1 MSVIL
6 ILILASLLVAL
17 LFLAGF
23 IWSVRSGQYEDTTTP
38 SMRILM
44 DDERIAIRR
53 CSTNA
58 RLPLTLTLSRRERE
72 QQPDSSGFTEALRA
86 TTESRDSINR
96 RTILPLP
103 AGEGRGEGESHENQP
118 RSSAPDG
125 QKPNTDFNNL

>member
-44 DDERIAIRR
+44 DDERIGNAG
-53 CSTNA
+53 CTKNA
-58 RLPLTLTLSRRERE
+58 RLPLTLTLYRRERE
-72 QQPDSSGFTEALRA
+72 QQSDNSNFTEAPRA
-86 TTESRDSINR
+86 TTASRDSKDR
-96 RTILPLP
+96 RMIPPLP
-103 AGEGRGEGESHENQP
+103 AGEGRGEGEPHENQP
-118 RSSAPDG
+118 RSFVPEAR
-125 QKPNTDFNNL
+125 KPKTDFNNL

>member
-38 SMRILM
+38 SMRILL
-44 DDERIAIRR
+44 DDERIAIGR

-58 RLPLTLTLSRRERE
+58 RLPLTRRERE
-72 QQPDSSGFTEALRA
+72 QQPDSSGFTEAPRA

-96 RTILPLP
+96 RTIPPLP
-103 AGEGRGEGESHENQP
+103 AGEGRGEGDSHENQP